1 MVINAEDKRI
11 IRMLIFLEKLDIS
24 GPDCALAEK
33 YLDGRVGDEV
43 LDQFQRIDFTTVQ
56 IPDEVL
62 QELDAIEWEIIGRGE
77 GYPLWIRLFNVLF
90 AIGHNTSSVLFSHS
104 CVNGERYKAMVIYI
118 EKCSEETGYLNDHHR
133 TCFDM
138 GGLIHEIDNKPEKV
152 QEMIEQLKG
161 EGAKYYL
168 SVLAAY
174 FYKKYTDAKLIAAED
189 TELMQVY
196 EEGMLDCLDEWLAQQ
211 NCPTREKIVTA
222 IHTQQLTAELL
233 VGVKPCS
240 FTDSDRKKLCFIGS
254 MSYLNVMLSEMLLDI
269 VRTCLAVDAEWILL
283 AMSDAIDK
291 SPGAKDRI
299 GQDYSELFWIEP
311 ETYIRWA
318 AFEIAYAYTVCRY
331 HEEYV
336 CSVQIPILK
345 RQLEK
350 NQESYLKALGEKGY
364 TTLLAKKGYRL
375 DEAISSINVLKDI
388 LQKENPA
395 LYEKIGAGKPN
406 YEQIISY
413 LVQDT
418 PHAEL
423 AREYL
428 RGHGTISELYPYEEE
443 FSTAYIFYGYL
454 EKHKKHWKDIAFLHR
469 CKTFLVLIGSDRTTI
484 VEKRDKEQTKQV
496 EQFFQM
502 LENENLDIAHQI
514 NGFVASYKA
523 YNGPNGCTTKTFVKG
538 AINVFAKYLNSER
551 RKETLTAFSN
561 AKAEGRY
568 LALLAMRK
576 DIGRNKQEILN
587 YTSDSTKIVKEVLLD
602 ILYEQRDWEE
612 DIKALLDAKKAVQR
626 ELAVQVLAHWQQEGS
641 NYKDVFLQAMKKEK
655 NAKVQSLMQSTLNI
669 QECDLPQQVLSQEE
683 LIKQLHKGGKKKSLA
698 WAYEKPFFPVHRT
711 DGGEASESHL
721 QAILLC
727 YVSQDKSGISKN
739 AQLLAENLQPTEI
752 AIYMNELFDRWLAA
766 GAETKKRWVLY
777 ATAIHGGEEMVQ
789 KLQHQIQEW
798 PQAARGALA
807 AEAVKAL
814 ALSPS
819 PRALL
824 LVDGIARKFKF
835 KQVRAAAQEALAF
848 AASELKI
855 TREELSDRI
864 VPDLGFDANME
875 RVFDYGEHK
884 FIVKL
889 SPVLDLEIYD
899 ENEKKLKNLPA
910 PGKKDDEAKAA
921 TAYEDFK
928 QLKKQMKMTVSSQK
942 ARLEYALSVRREWL
956 VDAWKNLFVKNPLM
970 HQFAIGLIWGVYD
983 KDKLIQSFRY
993 MDDGSFTIQDEE
1005 EYTLPE
1011 DAHISL
1017 MHPMEL
1023 SDEEK
1028 AAWKEQL
1035 EDYEITQPIEQ
1046 LDRAVYV
1053 RTEEEADKK
1062 GLERF
1067 GGYLV
1072 NDLSLN
1078 GKLTGLGWYRGSVQD
1093 EGVFYSYYREE
1104 EEIGIGVEL
1113 HFSGAYVGGMND
1125 NVTIYDVRFYKA
1137 GTIAHGSYIYDEADK
1152 EKAYFL
1158 KDVSARYFSEIILQ
1172 LTKVIPANA
1181 QRDETWRESA
1191 KLITL

>member
-1 MVINAEDKRI
+1 MVISTENKRI
-11 IRMLIFLEKLDIS
+11 IRMLTFLEKLGIS
-24 GPDCALAEK
+24 EPNCALAEK
-33 YLDGRVGDEV
+33 YLDGGVGDEV
-43 LDQFQRIDFTTVQ
+43 LDQFQRIDFTAIQ
-56 IPDEVL
+56 IPIEVL
-62 QELDAIEWEIIGRGE
+62 QEFNAIEWELGSGE
-77 GYPLWIRLFNVLF
+77 GYALWIRLFNVLF

-138 GGLIHEIDNKPEKV
+138 GELIHEIDNKPEKV

-174 FYKKYTDAKLIAAED
+174 FYKKYTDAKWIAAED
-189 TELMQVY
+189 TELMQTY
-196 EEGMLDCLDEWLAQQ
+196 EKGMLDCLDEWLGQQ

-222 IHTQQLTAELL
+222 IRTQQLTAELL
-233 VGVKPCS
+233 VSVKPCS
-240 FTDSDRKKLCFIGS
+240 FTDPVRKKLCFIGS
-254 MSYLNVMLSEMLLDI
+254 MAYLNVMFSGILLDI
-269 VRTCLAVDAEWILL
+269 VRTCLAIDAEWVLL
-283 AMSDAIDK
+283 AMSDVIDK
-291 SPGAKDRI
+291 SPNAKDRI

-318 AFEIAYAYTVCRY
+318 AFETAHATGTYN
-331 HEEYV
+331 ENYV
-336 CSVQIPILK
+336 RSVQMPILK

-350 NQESYLKALGEKGY
+350 NQESYLNALDQKGY
-364 TTLLAKKGYRL
+364 ATLLAKINYRL
-375 DEAISSINVLKDI
+375 DDAISSINVLKDI
-388 LQKENPA
+388 LQEENPV

-406 YEQIISY
+406 YEQIIQY

-428 RGHGTISELYPYEEE
+428 RGHGVISELYPYEEE
-443 FSTAYIFYGYL
+443 FSATYIFYSYL
-454 EKHKKHWKDIAFLHR
+454 EKHKKHWNDIEFLNR
-469 CKTFLVLIGSDRTTI
+469 CKTFMVLIGSDRTTI
-484 VEKRDKEQTKQV
+484 VENRDKEQTRQV

-502 LENENLDIAHQI
+502 LAHENLDIAHQI

-576 DIGRNKQEILN
+576 DIERNKQEILN
-587 YTSDSTKIVKEVLLD
+587 YTSDNTKIVKEVLLD
-602 ILYEQRDWEE
+602 ILYEQRNWEE

-655 NAKVQSLMQSTLNI
+655 NAKVQSLIQSTLNI
-669 QECDLPQQVLSQEE
+669 QECDLPQQTLSQEE

-698 WAYEKPFFPVHRT
+698 WAYEKPFLPVHRK
-711 DGGEASESHL
+711 DGVEASESHL

-727 YVSQDKSGISKN
+727 YVSQDKNGISKN
-739 AQLLAENLQPTEI
+739 AQLLAEDLQPTEL
-752 AIYMNELFDRWLAA
+752 AIYMNELFDRWIVV

-807 AEAVKAL
+807 AKAVKAL

-824 LVDGIARKFKF
+824 LVDDIARKFKF

-848 AASELKI
+848 AASELKV

-875 RVFDYGEHK
+875 RVFDYGERK
-884 FIVKL
+884 FIVQL
-889 SPVLDLEIYD
+889 SPALDLEIED
-899 ENEKKLKNLPA
+899 ENGKKLKSLPV
-910 PGKKDDEAKAA
+910 PGKKDDEIKAA
-921 TAYEDFK
+921 AAYESFK
-928 QLKKQMKMTVSSQK
+928 QLKKQMKTTVSSQK

-970 HQFAIGLIWGVYD
+970 HQFAIGFIWGVYD
-983 KDKLIQSFRY
+983 KDKLIQSFRH
-993 MDDGSFTIQDEE
+993 MEDGSFNTQDEE

-1017 MHPMEL
+1017 VHPMEL

-1046 LDRAVYV
+1046 LDRAVYI

-1078 GKLTGLGWYRGSVQD
+1078 GKLTELGWYRGSVQD
-1093 EGVFYSYYREE
+1093 GGGFYSYYRED
-1104 EEIGIGVEL
+1104 EEIEIGVEL

-1137 GTIAHGSYIYDEADK
+1137 GTIEHGSYIYDEADK

-1158 KDVSARYFSEIILQ
+1158 KDVPARYFSEIVLQ
-1172 LTKVIPANA
+1172 LTKVIPVNA
-1181 QRDETWRESA
+1181 QRDETWREQA
-1191 KLITL
+1191 KLITI

>member
-11 IRMLIFLEKLDIS
+11 IRMLTFLEKLGIS

-33 YLDGRVGDEV
+33 YLDGGVGDEV
-43 LDQFQRIDFTTVQ
+43 LDQFQRIDFMAVQ

-62 QELDAIEWEIIGRGE
+62 QELDAIEWDIGRGE

-118 EKCSEETGYLNDHHR
+118 EKCSEETGYLNNHHR

-138 GGLIHEIDNKPEKV
+138 GGLMHEIDNKPEKV

-174 FYKKYTDAKLIAAED
+174 FYKKYIDAKLIAAED

-254 MSYLNVMLSEMLLDI
+254 MAYLNVMLSEMLLDI

-413 LVQDT
+413 LVQNT

-443 FSTAYIFYGYL
+443 FSTAHIFYGYL
-454 EKHKKHWKDIAFLHR
+454 ENHKKHWKDIAFLHR

-496 EQFFQM
+496 EQFFQI

-523 YNGPNGCTTKTFVKG
+523 YNGPKGCTIKTFVKG
-538 AINVFAKYLNSER
+538 ATNVFARYLDSKR
-551 RKETLTAFSN
+551 REETLAAFSN

-568 LALLAMRK
+568 LALLAMCK
-576 DIGRNKQEILN
+576 DIARNKQEILS
-587 YTSDSTKIVKEVLLD
+587 YTSDNTKIVREVLLD
-602 ILYEQRDWEE
+602 ILYKQRDWEN
-612 DIKALLDAKKAVQR
+612 DIKALLDAKKAAQR
-626 ELAVQVLAHWQQEGS
+626 ELAVQVLVHWQQEGS
-641 NYKDVFLQAMKKEK
+641 NYKDVLLHAMEKEK
-655 NAKVQSLMQSTLNI
+655 NAKIRSLIQSTLNI
-669 QECDLPQQVLSQEE
+669 QESDLPQQTFSQDE
-683 LIKQLHKGGKKKSLA
+683 LIKQLHKGNKKKSLA
-698 WAYEKPFFPVHRT
+698 WAYEKPFFPVHRI
-711 DGGEASESHL
+711 DGKEVSVEHL

-727 YVSQDKSGISKN
+727 YISQEENGISKN
-739 AQLLAENLQPTEI
+739 AQMLTKDLQPTELTF
-752 AIYMNELFDRWLAA
+752 YMNELFDRWLVA
-766 GAETKKRWVLY
+766 GAESKRRWVLY
-777 ATAIHGGEEMVQ
+777 ATAIHGGEQMVQ

-798 PQAARGALA
+798 PRAARGTLA
-807 AEAVKAL
+807 AEAVRAL

-824 LVDGIARKFKF
+824 LVDEIARKFKF
-835 KQVRAAAQEALAF
+835 KQVKAAAKEALEF
-848 AASELKI
+848 AASELNI

-864 VPDLGFDANME
+864 VPDLGFDTNIE
-875 RVFDYGEHK
+875 RVFNYGERK
-884 FIVKL
+884 FTVKL
-889 SPVLDLEIYD
+889 SPTLDLEVYD
-899 ENEKKLKNLPA
+899 ENGKKLKSLPA
-910 PGKKDDEAKAA
+910 PGKKDDESKAA
-921 TAYEDFK
+921 ADYEDFK
-928 QLKKQMKMTVSSQK
+928 QLKKQLKTVVCSQK
-942 ARLEYALSVRREWL
+942 SRLEYALLVRREWL
-956 VDAWKNLFVKNPLM
+956 ANTWTNLFVKNPLM
-970 HQFAIGLIWGVYD
+970 HQFAVGLIWGIYE
-983 KDKLIQSFRY
+983 KGKLIQSFRY
-993 MDDGSFTIQDEE
+993 MEDGSFNTQDEE
-1005 EYTLPE
+1005 VYTLPE

-1017 MHPMEL
+1017 IHPLDL
-1023 SDEEK
+1023 SDVEK
-1028 AAWKEQL
+1028 TAWKEQL
-1035 EDYEITQPIEQ
+1035 EDYEITQPIVQ
-1046 LDRAVYV
+1046 LDRMVYNQ
-1053 RTEEEADKK
+1053 TKEEADKK
-1062 GLERF
+1062 GIERF
-1067 GGYLV
+1067 GGCV
-1072 NDLSLN
+1072 INALSLN
-1078 GKLTGLGWYRGSVQD
+1078 EKLTRLGWYRGSVQD
-1093 EGVFYSYYREE
+1093 GGGFYTYYREDIE
-1104 EEIGIGVEL
+1104 VNLGVEL
-1113 HFSGAYVGGMND
+1113 HFSGTFVGDMDGM
-1125 NVTIYDVRFYKA
+1125 VTIYDVRFYKP
-1137 GTIAHGSYIYDEADK
+1137 GTIEHGSYLYDEADA

-1158 KDVSARYFSEIILQ
+1158 KDIPKRYFSEIVLQ
-1172 LTKVIPANA
+1172 LADATASSVECDEGWKVDA
-1181 QRDETWRESA
+1181 D
-1191 KLITL
+1191 LID

>member
-1 MVINAEDKRI
+1 MVISTENKRI
-11 IRMLIFLEKLDIS
+11 IRMLTFLEKLGIS
-24 GPDCALAEK
+24 EPDCALAEK
-33 YLDGRVGDEV
+33 YLDGGVGDEV
-43 LDQFQRIDFTTVQ
+43 LDQFQRIDFTAIQ
-56 IPDEVL
+56 IPVEVL
-62 QELDAIEWEIIGRGE
+62 QEFNAIEWELGSGE
-77 GYPLWIRLFNVLF
+77 GYALWIRLFNVLF

-118 EKCSEETGYLNDHHR
+118 EKCSEETGYLNYHHR

-174 FYKKYTDAKLIAAED
+174 FYKKYTDAKWIAAED
-189 TELMQVY
+189 TELMQTY
-196 EEGMLDCLDEWLAQQ
+196 EKGMLDCLDEWLGQQ

-222 IHTQQLTAELL
+222 IRTQQLTAELL
-233 VGVKPCS
+233 VSVKPCS
-240 FTDSDRKKLCFIGS
+240 FTDPVRKKLCFIGS
-254 MSYLNVMLSEMLLDI
+254 MAYLNVMFSGILLDI
-269 VRTCLAVDAEWILL
+269 VRTCLAIDAEWVLL
-283 AMSDAIDK
+283 AMSDVIDK
-291 SPGAKDRI
+291 SPNAKDRI

-318 AFEIAYAYTVCRY
+318 AFETAHAMGTYN
-331 HEEYV
+331 EDYV

-350 NQESYLKALGEKGY
+350 NQESYLKALDQKGY
-364 TTLLAKKGYRL
+364 ATLLAKINYRL
-375 DEAISSINVLKDI
+375 DDAISSINVLKDI
-388 LQKENPA
+388 LQEENPV

-406 YEQIISY
+406 YEQIIQY

-428 RGHGTISELYPYEEE
+428 RGHGVISELYPYEEE
-443 FSTAYIFYGYL
+443 FSATYIFYSYL
-454 EKHKKHWKDIAFLHR
+454 EKHKKHWNDIEFLNR
-469 CKTFLVLIGSDRTTI
+469 CKTFMVLIGSDRTTI
-484 VEKRDKEQTKQV
+484 VENRDKEQTRQV

-502 LENENLDIAHQI
+502 LAHENLDIAHQI

-523 YNGPNGCTTKTFVKG
+523 YNGPNGCTIKTFVKG

-576 DIGRNKQEILN
+576 DAERNKQEILN

-602 ILYEQRDWEE
+602 ILYEQRNWEE

-626 ELAVQVLAHWQQEGS
+626 ELAVQVLAHWKQEGS

-655 NAKVQSLMQSTLNI
+655 NAKVQSLIQSTLNI
-669 QECDLPQQVLSQEE
+669 QECDLPQQTLSQEE

-698 WAYEKPFFPVHRT
+698 WAYEKPFLPVHRK
-711 DGGEASESHL
+711 DGVEASESHL

-727 YVSQDKSGISKN
+727 YVSQDKNGISKN
-739 AQLLAENLQPTEI
+739 AQLLAEDLQPTEL
-752 AIYMNELFDRWLAA
+752 AIYMNELFDRWIVM

-789 KLQHQIQEW
+789 KLQHQIREW

-875 RVFDYGEHK
+875 RAFDYGERK

-889 SPVLDLEIYD
+889 SPALDLEIED
-899 ENEKKLKNLPA
+899 ENGKKLKSLPA
-910 PGKKDDEAKAA
+910 PGKKDDETKAA
-921 TAYEDFK
+921 AAYESFK
-928 QLKKQMKMTVSSQK
+928 QLKKQMKTTVSSQK
-942 ARLEYALSVRREWL
+942 ARLEYALFVRREWL
-956 VDAWKNLFVKNPLM
+956 ADAWKNLFVKNPLM
-970 HQFAIGLIWGVYD
+970 HLFAIGFIWGVYD

-993 MDDGSFTIQDEE
+993 MEDGSFNTQDEE

-1017 MHPMEL
+1017 VHPMEL

-1046 LDRAVYV
+1046 LDRAVYI

-1078 GKLTGLGWYRGSVQD
+1078 GKLTELGWYRGSVQD
-1093 EGVFYSYYREE
+1093 GGGFYSYYREE
-1104 EEIGIGVEL
+1104 EEIEIGVEL

-1137 GTIAHGSYIYDEADK
+1137 GTIEHGSYIYDEADK

-1158 KDVSARYFSEIILQ
+1158 KDVPARYFSEIVLQ

-1181 QRDETWRESA
+1181 QRDETWRERA